1 MVVVYWIHRTD
12 HTNPSVE
19 GYVGVSKNLRIRL
32 QDHQREKWFCK
43 DNFVVDIIQSFEN
56 EEEAYL
62 YEETLRPVCNLGW
75 NINKGGTRPPVNT
88 RVGVPL
94 PKWSEEKKEQH
105 SNTMKQCYANG
116 TMKHWTKYYSVE
128 EVSAKIASGDPGK
141 SRRGKPAA
149 TRTPVVETTQGTI
162 FTSQKEAAQLLN
174 IRQGDIANCLSG
186 RQKSVKGYNFK
197 YVER

>member
-1 MVVVYWIHRTD
+1 MVVVYWIRRTD
-12 HTNPSVE
+12 HTNPNVE

-43 DNFVVDIIQSFEN
+43 ENFVVDIIQSFEN

-62 YEETLRPVCNLGW
+62 YEETLRPVCNVGW
-75 NINKGGTRPPVNT
+75 NINKGGIKPPVNT

-94 PKWSEEKKEQH
+94 PKWSEEKKKQH
-105 SNTMKQCYANG
+105 SETMKRCYADG
-116 TMKHWTKYYSVE
+116 TMKHWTKYYSAE
-128 EVSAKIASGDPGK
+128 EVSTKIANGDPGK

-149 TRTPVVETTQGTI
+149 TRTPVMETTQGTI
-162 FTSQKEAAQLLN
+162 FNSQIEAAQLLN
-174 IRQGDIANCLSG
+174 IRQGDIANCLNG
-186 RQKSVKGYNFK
+186 RQKSVRGYNFK